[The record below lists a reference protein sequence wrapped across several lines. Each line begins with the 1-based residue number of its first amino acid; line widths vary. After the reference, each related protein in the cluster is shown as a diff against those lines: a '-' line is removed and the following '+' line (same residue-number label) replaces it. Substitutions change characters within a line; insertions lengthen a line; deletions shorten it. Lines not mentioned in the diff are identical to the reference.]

1 MVSVAIRRLEIP
13 IDLQAEAAGLKALM
27 EGSTVRTLDDARGR
41 GFYLL
46 IPESG
51 AQLYIV
57 KDDRFVLISI
67 LGFGDA
73 ETVYEAAREL
83 AVRAIGKTELR

>member
-1 MVSVAIRRLEIP
+1 MVTVAIRRLEIP
-13 IDLQAEAAGLKALM
+13 LDLQAEVAGLKALM
-27 EGSTVRTLDDARGR
+27 EGSTLRTVDDTGGR

-46 IPESG
+46 IPEAG

-67 LGFGDA
+67 LGFGEGEA
-73 ETVYEAAREL
+73 VYGAAREL
-83 AVRAIGKTELR
+83 AFRAMGKAALR